1 MYEEQKKKWPKHL
14 ALFLVTI
21 LFAIPVVYVGF
32 QVYLAINRTY
42 RTETAIAYTM
52 TDSLQL
58 SGVAAFDSVE
68 VPGTGGKFGYL
79 VDDGERVAA
88 GTVIAEIYT
97 DPEQGLLRE
106 QLERCERKIDL
117 LTRSE
122 SASGSDIAQLNVQS
136 RQALYDYL
144 DSLDDKAYEEAIMAA
159 DEFLLA
165 QNRFQVR
172 TGKLGDFS
180 TSLAALDQQRQSLL
194 DQLSRLSTITAQTN
208 GYFVSREAS
217 AGISVDRT
225 LLDGMSP
232 SQLKNWL
239 GSAIPTIDKSAAG
252 QIMGGFS
259 WWFYAFCDAEQTQ
272 RLSELDTVQI
282 SVPGKQDTP
291 ITAKVTSLEQD
302 ENGEAKLVLECENI
316 NEEVLRLGRETARID
331 LQVYEGI
338 RVNRDALH
346 IVDGERGVYVNY
358 GGIQRF
364 RRIETLYENEDYI
377 LVPPDGEVGTDNE
390 VRLYDEI
397 IVEGNNL
404 RDNKLV

>member
-252 QIMGGFS
+252 QVMGGFS

-302 ENGEAKLVLECENI
+302 ENGECKLVLECENI